1 MEDMKDKHNYSLK
14 MAIIDGKEIWTA
26 YNDDFP
32 WRVGQGET
40 KEEAIND
47 YLSCEDFVENEEEFD
62 FPFEEAELERTEKR
76 KSRII
81 WLIVIVLIV
90 AALVGAI
97 AYLMPKLVTE
107 CIDTAVYTSLDKDTV
122 ITYAP
127 GETAAPII
135 EAHTIE
141 TTTTTPS
148 QNNQNGEE
156 TLLPPP
162 SKPPFISDGEE
173 TPEPTE
179 EPEPTPEPE
188 KLYTQY
194 KRDFDKLLKINKD
207 CIGWIEIPGT
217 KVNYPV
223 VFSYDSQKYL
233 TVGFDGKQNKY
244 GTIYA
249 TGETGL
255 DVQNLTLYGHASS
268 YGNAMFGTLKEYRNK
283 NFYNKHKEIY
293 FTMANGTT
301 YKYTIFAV
309 IEVSVAGKT
318 FNYRQANFLNDTDL
332 KEFAAKAQKM
342 NLIEINEKVPSG
354 AHLLTLS
361 TCVKGDKRLVVIA
374 YS

>member
-1 MEDMKDKHNYSLK
+1 MENMKDKHNYSLK
-14 MAIIDGKEIWTA
+14 RAVIDGREIWTA

-40 KEEAIND
+40 KEEAVND
-47 YLSCEDFVENEEEFD
+47 YLACEDFIENEEEFD
-62 FPFEEAELERTEKR
+62 FPFEEAERELAERKR
-76 KSRII
+76 SRII
-81 WLIVIVLIV
+81 WIIVIILII

-97 AYLMPKLVTE
+97 AYLMPKIVTD
-107 CIDTAVYTSLDKDTV
+107 CIDTAVYTSLDKDTI

-127 GETAAPII
+127 GETAVPIV

-141 TTTTTPS
+141 TTITPDQNE
-148 QNNQNGEE
+148 QNNDDP
-156 TLLPPP
+156 LLPLP
-162 SKPPFISDGEE
+162 SKHPFIIGDGE

-194 KRDFDKLLKINKD
+194 KRDFNKLLKINKD

-233 TVGFDGKQNKY
+233 TIGFDGKQNKY

-255 DVQNLTLYGHASS
+255 NVQNLTLYGHASS
-268 YGNAMFGTLKEYRNK
+268 YGGAMFGALKDYRSK

-293 FTMANGTT
+293 FTRTNGAT

-309 IEVSVAGKT
+309 IEVSVNGKT
-318 FNYRQANFLNDTDL
+318 FNYRQANFLNDADL

-342 NLIEINEKVPSG
+342 NVIDINETVPSG

-361 TCVKGDKRLVVIA
+361 TCIKGDKRLVVIA